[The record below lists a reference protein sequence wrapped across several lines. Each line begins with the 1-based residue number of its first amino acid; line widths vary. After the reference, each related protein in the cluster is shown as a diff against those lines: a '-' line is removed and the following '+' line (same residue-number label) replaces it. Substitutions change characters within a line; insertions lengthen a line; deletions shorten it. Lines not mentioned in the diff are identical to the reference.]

1 MDSPVLPNSGDL
13 LGSPVWRAIESPAA
27 SRRLKKP
34 TPGFTVSDRGLPLFD
49 TAEATRII
57 AEKEHEIVELSQIG
71 TPNAKGSFE
80 TSTTLHRPTES
91 TQKSVRTPP
100 LVISRQ
106 KYEVEEDYNDKLV
119 DQYMNQWRE
128 EVSDG
133 NDRVDKSYSTEEEGE
148 TELSSDEESE
158 VDMSRTNRGP
168 LDSTQTLGHIKPI
181 PRVKYFHPI
190 SKRSAALNFPPIN
203 TVENDD
209 EAGESSADSLSVVAH
224 LNTTLIGH
232 DDDAEMASFPSARI
246 QSAGHPRPKK
256 LPIESDSSAHG
267 AYTTSEDVSMGYS
280 YERKSESTIKTSPGS
295 GTSTRRSSA
304 STGVVAGEEREEGF
318 SGKYR
323 HHSVSVVQQGSKPDT
338 TGPTLFAVPTAARIL
353 LRDNTQRLSLSLS
366 LEDVRRSPENMMG
379 SQAETLSP
387 LTRSEHGT
395 PSRRQRVG
403 RLSRKSRTPR
413 GEVDVDDSTP
423 LVGEIEL

>member
-34 TPGFTVSDRGLPLFD
+34 TPGFTVCDRGLPLFD

-80 TSTTLHRPTES
+80 TSTALHRPTES
-91 TQKSVRTPP
+91 TQKCVRTPP

-106 KYEVEEDYNDKLV
+106 KYEVEEDYNDRLV

-168 LDSTQTLGHIKPI
+168 LDSSQTLGLIKPV

-209 EAGESSADSLSVVAH
+209 EVGESSVDSLSVVAH
-224 LNTTLIGH
+224 VNTTLIGH
-232 DDDAEMASFPSARI
+232 DNDAEMASFPSARI

-256 LPIESDSSAHG
+256 LSIESDSSEHG

-304 STGVVAGEEREEGF
+304 STGVVLGAGEERGEGF
-318 SGKYR
+318 NGKYS
-323 HHSVSVVQQGSKPDT
+323 HHSVIFVQQGSKPDT
-338 TGPTLFAVPTAARIL
+338 TGPTLFAVPTAARNL
-353 LRDNTQRLSLSLS
+353 LRDSTQRLSLS

-379 SQAETLSP
+379 SHAETLSP

-395 PSRRQRVG
+395 PSRRQRG
-403 RLSRKSRTPR
+403 RRLLGKSRRPR
-413 GEVDVDDSTP
+413 GEVDDSTP